1 MNNFLRYFGNFRKT
15 ETGLREYVDYTGRKF
30 ILNPMTQKWE
40 SGGMVLSE
48 QQMSMF
54 TLHSFD
60 DPSGGGGKKIGLVP
74 IISLLFTG
82 GLPFGVT
89 FQRSTA
95 ETTYLGSDGIIK
107 KTSSSHEARFE
118 YDFNG
123 NPLGLLMEPESKNL
137 IIDGITFY
145 NKWATSSA
153 FISFPSNLGA
163 TLLSNAGTAPD
174 NSNQA
179 NRIALNITPASD
191 ASLSSIIIKKAVTIE
206 SNNVSHVFSFWAKN
220 TIGATYIAA
229 SITRSTTADDKWFGM
244 VADLSGNT
252 FKTYQASTAPGITF
266 ASLERYPNDWYRIS
280 VGTTADSAK
289 GISAC
294 IGIVNSFGASFSN
307 TGEPK
312 NTSISSSDPYGF
324 TGLFWGAQVERGFSP
339 TSFIPTDGSVV
350 TRTAETASFNDIAN
364 TIGEEPSNIAI
375 NCEFDCKVPEGGIFP
390 EICRLLDTTSFGLS
404 GLYECFIS
412 RNSSNKNK
420 INFGTST
427 RSTNTENGVP
437 GLELINFQSTH
448 NAIIDAN
455 TLNKIAISYNPNL
468 ISGTMLRSFNNTSL
482 SSSAGVTAIP
492 TSLDKLFIGCSDT
505 NTNVLNGHIKQIKI
519 YNQYFDQTQLNNFTT

>member
-30 ILNPMTQKWE
+30 ILNPTTQKWE

-60 DPSGGGGKKIGLVP
+60 DPSGGGRKVGLVP

-82 GLPFGVT
+82 GLPSGVT
-89 FQRSTA
+89 FQRTTA
-95 ETTYLGSDGIIK
+95 VTTYLGSDGIIK
-107 KTSSSHEARFE
+107 TTSSSNEARFE
-118 YDFNG
+118 YDSNG
-123 NPLGLLMEPESKNL
+123 NALGLLLEPESINRL
-137 IIDGITFY
+137 IDGVTFY

-153 FISFPSNLGA
+153 FVAAPANLGA
-163 TLLSNAGTAPD
+163 TLLSNAGTSPD

-179 NRIALNITPASD
+179 NKIALNITPASD
-191 ASLSSIIIKKAVTIE
+191 ASLSSIFIKEGVAIAA
-206 SNNVSHVFSFWAKN
+206 NGSHVFSFWAKN

-229 SITRSTTADDKWFGM
+229 SMTHSTTANDKWFGI

-266 ASLERYPNDWYRIS
+266 ANLERYPNDWFRIS
-280 VGTTADSAK
+280 VGTTADSTK
-289 GISAC
+289 GVSAC
-294 IGIVNSFGASFSN
+294 IGIVNSFTASFTN
-307 TGEPK
+307 IGEPQ
-312 NTSISSSDPYGF
+312 NTSISDSGAYGF

-375 NCEFDCKVPEGGIFP
+375 KCEFDCKVPEAGIFP
-390 EICRLLDTTSFGLS
+390 EICRLLDTTSFGIS
-404 GLYECFIS
+404 GSYQSFIS

-427 RSTNTENGVP
+427 RSVNIENGVL
-437 GLELINFQSTH
+437 GIQTINFQSTH
-448 NAIIDAN
+448 NSISDAN
-455 TLNKIAISYNPNL
+455 TLNKIAFSYNPNL
-468 ISGTMLRSFNNTSL
+468 ISGTMLRSLNSTSL
-482 SSSAGVTAIP
+482 SSNSGVTAVP

-505 NTNVLNGHIKQIKI
+505 NTNVLNGHIKFIAI
-519 YNQYFDQTQLNNFTT
+519 YNKYLSQNELNNLTI